1 MEKIIKLLSVL
12 LIFFLSIG
20 IANAEDILGEHKVED
35 ITYYNSSDF
44 YNLNDYNY
52 VVSTTEVLQG
62 GFIDF
67 DEPFTINISSDTYTV
82 NVTSEEI
89 NFYTIRSVIN
99 ITDSNGTFTSDTADI
114 HYVALKPIIRV
125 LIAANGY
132 PSEGVRLR
140 SSYYLFDVEY
150 IDCELIAPTWI
161 KVETNELVT
170 LKYEVVTAEEAE
182 ETATSD
188 AIEKIINELRGIPFI
203 GDILADSMMSLKL
216 IFEVFLA
223 LVLFAITGW
232 AILFL
237 LFETFVLA
245 HAIAAMK
252 MSGGGIVG
260 VTSVFTV
267 IASDNYIMIMFVVN
281 LFTKMFTLLVDLAR
295 TIWNLIPFI

>member
-52 VVSTTEVLQG
+52 VISTTEVLQG

-67 DEPFTINISSDTYTV
+67 DEPFTINVSSDTYTI
-82 NVTSEEI
+82 NVTSEKI

-99 ITDSNGTFTSDTADI
+99 ITGSNGTFTSETTDI
-114 HYVALKPIIRV
+114 HYVGLKPIIRV

-140 SSYYLFDVEY
+140 SSYHLFDVKY
-150 IDCELIAPTWI
+150 VDCELIAPTWI

-182 ETATSD
+182 ETAASD
-188 AIEKIINELRGIPFI
+188 TIEKMLNELRGIPLI
-203 GDILADSMMSLKL
+203 GDILADSMLSLKL
-216 IFEVFLA
+216 IFEIFLA